1 MLSRDKLII
10 DRPLGQP
17 PFLKK
22 ERETGGACVPT
33 KDIYIYLLKR
43 NKKNTVRSSRNE
55 KK

>member
-33 KDIYIYLLKR
+33 KDIYIFIKEEQKKYSQEFKKR
-43 NKKNTVRSSRNE
+43 KK
-55 KK
+55 